1 VNRNLKELIE
11 LSKIDKE
18 IDGYNP
24 QIEAI
29 DKKLLKSQQKLDV
42 IQDEINSMNTSIED
56 NHRKIKMFEEQITSL
71 SEQLNNNAKKA
82 KDVSTEKEMKAL
94 SLEEDIAKEKMSFA
108 NEEIERIGKINEK
121 KSATLEELENE
132 LKALQETQKESNKSA
147 IEQKEA
153 IENSKSNLFS
163 KREECSEGLE
173 QKILAFYE
181 KIRLWAGNT
190 AVVPVRKQA
199 CYGCYMKISDK
210 AYADVIKSEEIITCP
225 HCGRILYI
233 EKETTQQ
240 AEA

>member
-1 VNRNLKELIE
+1 MNRNLKELIE

-42 IQDEINSMNTSIED
+42 IQDEISSMNASIED

-71 SEQLNNNAKKA
+71 SEQLNRNTKKA

-132 LKALQETQKESNKSA
+132 LKALQETQKESNKAA

-153 IENSKSNLFS
+153 IENSKSSF
-163 KREECSEGLE
+163 
-173 QKILAFYE
+173 
-181 KIRLWAGNT
+181 
-190 AVVPVRKQA
+190 V
-199 CYGCYMKISDK
+199 
-210 AYADVIKSEEIITCP
+210 
-225 HCGRILYI
+225 
-233 EKETTQQ
+233 
-240 AEA
+240 